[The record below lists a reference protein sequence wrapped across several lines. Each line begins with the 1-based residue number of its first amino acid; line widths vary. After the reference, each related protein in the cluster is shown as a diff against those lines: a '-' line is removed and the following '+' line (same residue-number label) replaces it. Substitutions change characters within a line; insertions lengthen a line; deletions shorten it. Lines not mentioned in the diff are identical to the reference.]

1 MLIDEYKNVDGDYVE
16 CGVWKGGM
24 SGAAASILGSAKEY
38 LLFDSFQGL
47 PKAHEID
54 GIAAVNWQNDK
65 QIQSSYKNCSAEKNF
80 AIQAMKLAGDIKFK
94 LVEGWFEDT
103 LPTYQFNRQIAVL
116 RLDGDWY
123 ESTLTCLKYLFPHV
137 AEGGLIIL
145 DDYYFWDGCSK
156 AVHDYLSSIKSTCRL
171 YQSGRGVSYIVK
183 KGEINEVGY
192 RI

>member
-1 MLIDEYKNVDGDYVE
+1 M
-16 CGVWKGGM
+16 M
-24 SGAAASILGSAKEY
+24 AKKTRREV
-38 LLFDSFQGL
+38 LDS
-47 PKAHEID
+47 
-54 GIAAVNWQNDK
+54 IAA
-65 QIQSSYKNCSAEKNF
+65 
-80 AIQAMKLAGDIKFK
+80 
-94 LVEGWFEDT
+94 
-103 LPTYQFNRQIAVL
+103 L
-116 RLDGDWY
+116 RVSHSLN
-123 ESTLTCLKYLFPHV
+123 LFPHV